1 MLVHGADAMGG
12 SSSPDGIRGFGR
24 VLLEGSLPV
33 GGEGS
38 TTMYFD
44 DSAVALA
51 GMTTNYVVTVSRRNA
66 QRFFSIGTDVKVGGP
81 RNHCC
86 IY

>member
-1 MLVHGADAMGG
+1 MVHGADPMGG
-12 SSSPDGIRGFGR
+12 SSSPDGSRGFGR

-33 GGEGS
+33 KGEGS

-51 GMTTNYVVTVSRRNA
+51 MTTTDYVVTVSRNA
-66 QRFFSIGTDVKVGGP
+66 PSI
-81 RNHCC
+81 
-86 IY
+86 